1 MTRYSIKKQS
11 NGTGPALMIAMLMTM
26 GLSVMYTGWD
36 RPMSK
41 REQLLIKTVKRETE
55 VIPTPKRKP
64 PVPYDHVIRAAIK
77 DAPALYPLER
87 DRARVEAYY
96 NGKE

>member
-1 MTRYSIKKQS
+1 MTRCKIKKQGS
-11 NGTGPALMIAMLMTM
+11 GVGPALMIGMLLIM

-36 RPMSK
+36 RPTGK
-41 REQLLIKTVKRETE
+41 QERLLIKTVKVET
-55 VIPTPKRKP
+55 VVTPKRKP
-64 PVPYDHVIRAAIK
+64 PVPYDHIMRAAIK

-96 NGKE
+96 KAK